1 MVVYIVQAGRFEILE
16 EYGCSGEAVNAGLTI
31 IIVDSIPIIFSVISI
46 TFYSRAFP

>member
-31 IIVDSIPIIFSVISI
+31 IVDSIPIIFSVISI